1 MALPAIDVFTTASN
15 QAIATYSASWTVN
28 NGAFTVFATGDD
40 VASSAAGDNLAHWN
54 ADAFN
59 NNQYG
64 QIVISAAA
72 SNDVGAAARC
82 AASAFTGYVF
92 SAGNGASYF
101 SKYVAGTWTALAAD
115 GAAVANSDVVRIE
128 TNGTTITPLKNG
140 STTGTPGPVTDTSIA
155 SGSAG
160 IYGYGN
166 TSSRGDNW
174 EGGNLAGTQTINAN
188 AIASA
193 STVYQPALTFGAITV
208 SSNVIASASVV
219 YQPALTFGAITI
231 SLNAIASVEALYQPL
246 ISTIPTI
253 VLNTIVS
260 AEQVY
265 QPTLTFGAITIS
277 LNAIASAEQVY
288 QPTVTSFLTI
298 TPN

>member
-101 SKYVAGTWTALAAD
+101 SKYVAGVWTALAAD
-115 GAAVANSDVVRIE
+115 GAGYATNDVIRIE
-128 TNGTTITPLKNG
+128 VNGTTITPLKNG
-140 STTGTPGPVTDTSIA
+140 GTTGTPGPVTDTSIA

-174 EGGNLAGTQTINAN
+174 EGGNLG
-188 AIASA
+188 
-193 STVYQPALTFGAITV
+193 GA
-208 SSNVIASASVV
+208 AA
-219 YQPALTFGAITI
+219 
-231 SLNAIASVEALYQPL
+231 
-246 ISTIPTI
+246 
-253 VLNTIVS
+253 
-260 AEQVY
+260 
-265 QPTLTFGAITIS
+265 
-277 LNAIASAEQVY
+277 
-288 QPTVTSFLTI
+288 TSFPPLRRQRLWRRAL
-298 TPN
+298 